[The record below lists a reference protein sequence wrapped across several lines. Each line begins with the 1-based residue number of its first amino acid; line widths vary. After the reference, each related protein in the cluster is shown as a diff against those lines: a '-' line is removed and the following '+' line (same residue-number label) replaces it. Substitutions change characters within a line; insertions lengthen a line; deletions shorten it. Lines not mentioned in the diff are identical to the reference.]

1 MASYCSAMPQI
12 YALGTLEINQD
23 YMPALACVPRCGE
36 VLVGE
41 AVVHF
46 LAVCFE
52 QIRISRRTFRAAL
65 SESGH
70 GRSLTS
76 RFWRTIH
83 SLSILLT
90 SVLHMTRRSL
100 TTRGPLAGVQ
110 LTRFSLE
117 FSIRAQDTK
126 IPQIYLRARAIRHAS
141 VSHAIEAIGV
151 PLVTAYSR

>member
-1 MASYCSAMPQI
+1 MKLSFTATSPSVCMRKEGRPKR
-12 YALGTLEINQD
+12 LN
-23 YMPALACVPRCGE
+23 LACLGRR
-36 VLVGE
+36 
-41 AVVHF
+41 ATTSSTSNFRHTF